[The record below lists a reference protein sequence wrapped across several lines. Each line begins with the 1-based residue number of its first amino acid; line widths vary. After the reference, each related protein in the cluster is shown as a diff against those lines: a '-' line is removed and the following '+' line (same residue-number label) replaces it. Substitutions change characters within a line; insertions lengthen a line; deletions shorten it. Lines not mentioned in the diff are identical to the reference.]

1 MPRPARRPRPRST
14 RRWLSGPGAGSAREA
29 FEALQGAGVPAAPS
43 FTNAQLVADPHLAA
57 RQAFVDIEH
66 PVMGVQ
72 RLPAAPWVLSD
83 HQWHTW
89 RAAPSLG
96 QDNSY
101 VLEELL
107 GLTPAEIEELGDI
120 FV

>member
-1 MPRPARRPRPRST
+1 MA
-14 RRWLSGPGAGSAREA
+14 
-29 FEALQGAGVPAAPS
+29 
-43 FTNAQLVADPHLAA
+43 HLAG
-57 RQAFVDIEH
+57 R
-66 PVMGVQ
+66 
-72 RLPAAPWVLSD
+72 
-83 HQWHTW
+83 
-89 RAAPSLG
+89 PSLG